1 MRYTGA
7 IGMMPLRLER
17 HARAAGDGSV
27 VDLKSCEAWLA
38 RTPLAESRTAC
49 RALTTLLASLEDQ
62 PPADSIYLEILE
74 RLRAPIAV
82 VAGEHAKKFSVRP
95 LPLRE
100 HETEAVNQV
109 LDLFDTLQRAYA
121 ALLEGVANDPLM
133 HPDLAG
139 RQGLIAQ
146 RSLDATVDLML
157 THYRSRREIDA
168 ALWQKLHDDYRLAEQ
183 LQVTRSVV
191 PAGPKTKSV
200 SSAGEVYARA
210 LLLALGNPYALSAR
224 ELNWMR
230 RWSAKWGY
238 KVALS
243 ASMSGEQGYAIDSTG
258 SATPEWISAAA
269 MRPGQLFINTI
280 DIKRSLLS
288 RLKKLETGEDPEALG
303 LGKDC
308 VQPECGRL
316 LVNLLRAW
324 TEAPMARQF
333 SRHARPGLTT
343 LIVGFEAIHI
353 AISGRVF
360 RDSTRHWDYTRKETE
375 DIYSYHRPDSSDA
388 IAASAAAAEQWE
400 TQDESAAGFRLRR
413 TGTDERLCQQQLI
426 ALKPIGAQHFM
437 LCSIRWLM
445 LGIDQGIMLGAA
457 AMPGLARGIVA
468 RPVVP
473 PTQAAES
480 FTRAFLLPA
489 IGNVPASII
498 LPVGWYQPGRELEVR
513 IEEKVQRLRLLT
525 HLQRGYDY
533 DRASFEQA

>member
-1 MRYTGA
+1 
-7 IGMMPLRLER
+7 MMPLHLER
-17 HARAAGDGSV
+17 RADTATEAIV

-38 RTPLAESRTAC
+38 RTPLAESRSGC
-49 RALTTLLASLEDQ
+49 RALTALLASLEDQ
-62 PPADSIYLEILE
+62 SPAENIYLEILE

-109 LDLFDTLQRAYA
+109 LDLFGSLQRAYA
-121 ALLEGVANDPLM
+121 ALLEGIANDPLM
-133 HPDLAG
+133 HPELTG
-139 RQGLIAQ
+139 SQGLIAQ

-157 THYRSRREIDA
+157 THYRARREIGA
-168 ALWQKLHDDYRLAEQ
+168 TLWQQLHNDYRLAEQ
-183 LQVTRSVV
+183 LGITRSVV
-191 PAGPKTKSV
+191 PAGRKTKSV
-200 SSAGEVYARA
+200 STAGEVYARA

-243 ASMSGEQGYAIDSTG
+243 AAMSVEQGYAIDTTG
-258 SATPEWISAAA
+258 SAGPAWISSSA
-269 MRPGQLFINTI
+269 MQPGLLFINTT

-288 RLKKLETGEDPEALG
+288 RLKKLEAGDDPEALG

-308 VQPECGRL
+308 VQPACGRL
-316 LVNLLRAW
+316 LLNLLRAW
-324 TEAPMARQF
+324 TEPPVVRQLSRLAKPGMA
-333 SRHARPGLTT
+333 T
-343 LIVGFEAIHI
+343 LITGFEAIHI

-360 RDSTRHWDYTRKETE
+360 KDPTRHWDYTRKEAE
-375 DIYSYHRPDSSDA
+375 DLYSYHRRDHSDA
-388 IAASAAAAEQWE
+388 ATASVPAAEQWE

-413 TGTDERLCQQQLI
+413 TGTNERLAQQQLI
-426 ALKPIGAQHFM
+426 ALKPAGAQHFM
-437 LCSIRWLM
+437 LCNIRWLM
-445 LGIDQGIMLGAA
+445 LGIDRSIMLGAA
-457 AMPGLARGIVA
+457 AMPGLARDIVA
-468 RPVVP
+468 RPMAL

-480 FTRAFLLPA
+480 FSQAFLLPA

-498 LPVGWYQPGRELEVR
+498 LPVSWYQAGRELEVR
-513 IEEKVQRLRLLT
+513 IDDRVQRLRLRG

-533 DRASFEQA
+533 DRASFEQV